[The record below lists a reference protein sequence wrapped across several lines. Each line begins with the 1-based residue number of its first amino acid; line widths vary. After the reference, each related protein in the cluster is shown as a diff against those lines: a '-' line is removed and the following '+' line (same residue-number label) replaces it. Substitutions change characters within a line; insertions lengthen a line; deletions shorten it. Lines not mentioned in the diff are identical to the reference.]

1 MNLTGLW
8 VQFRAELASD
18 PLLVL
23 AFAAALLALATTP
36 LAFAIL
42 GRLEWFKARR
52 GRVLQR
58 PEFASIVVGML
69 LVMGIPAIFAAL
81 VLKSRTF
88 DRNRYEFDPNRTWS
102 ILEQGRGFQSLKE
115 ADAAVK
121 QEMERLALERKN
133 LVENVKK
140 LDEAMLALRN
150 VANTSQLVAQRLP
163 NVLQSLAGVR
173 KSVGVDGPQQLL
185 DYTAP
190 PVDLRTTAISGQ
202 TVSSTSAPAASAA
215 APAQS
220 PAITTAA
227 PSPALAPRNGLSP
240 AELQA
245 ELSTVP
251 EPQRPIAAMLPLAE
265 LPAEWTVAKSG
276 DRHLETFNADNLYE
290 KIDGRAESFIQFGV
304 KGMAYAFYHPTGD
317 ASNELQL
324 YIFEMGDPLKALGK
338 YGSEKPEEFTPV
350 AVGSEGYTSAG
361 SLLFYAGRYYTQ
373 IISTQDDAKFAAFAL
388 ELAKRVASR
397 QKPGTVAGRSA
408 EAPVA
413 SRSGVTD
420 AKSPQSAANAS
431 HSPAP
436 SAAVPVPTAASLASD
451 SKPGSQVTEVSP
463 EVFFALLPAQDR
475 QGDAKYVAQDVFGY
489 SFFSDVF
496 MADYKTGD
504 TTWQGFLRPYRNTE
518 EAKAVLDKYIDGVKK
533 DGAEVKRLAA
543 PGADDMVVSTN
554 IGLTDFVFRKG
565 NTLAGANGAT
575 RAAPAEAFTRNLAKS
590 LPSAVPSL
598 DSAK

>member
-1 MNLTGLW
+1 M
-8 VQFRAELASD
+8 
-18 PLLVL
+18 VL
-23 AFAAALLALATTP
+23 AFSAALLALATTP

-42 GRLEWFKARR
+42 GRLEWFQARR

-58 PEFASIVVGML
+58 PAFSSIVVAML

-81 VLKSRTF
+81 VLKSRSF
-88 DRNRYEFDPNRTWS
+88 DHNRYEFDPNRTWS
-102 ILEQGRGFQSLKE
+102 VLEQGRGFQSLKE

-133 LVENVKK
+133 MVENVKK

-163 NVLQSLAGVR
+163 PVLQSLAGVR

-190 PVDLRTTAISGQ
+190 PVDLRALTSNGQ
-202 TVSSTSAPAASAA
+202 SPSSTGTPPGPATAVSPGVSTAA
-215 APAQS
+215 AQRP
-220 PAITTAA
+220 PA
-227 PSPALAPRNGLSP
+227 PSNGLSP
-240 AELQA
+240 AEIQA
-245 ELSTVP
+245 ELAAVP
-251 EPQRPIAAMLPLAE
+251 EPQRPLAGMLPLAE
-265 LPAEWTVAKSG
+265 LPPEWTVAKSG

-317 ASNELQL
+317 PSNELQL

-373 IISTQDDAKFAAFAL
+373 IVSTQDDAKFAAFAL
-388 ELAKRVASR
+388 ELAKRVAGR
-397 QKPGTVAGRSA
+397 QQPGGAPAASA
-408 EAPVA
+408 E
-413 SRSGVTD
+413 
-420 AKSPQSAANAS
+420 
-431 HSPAP
+431 
-436 SAAVPVPTAASLASD
+436 TALA
-451 SKPGSQVTEVSP
+451 SKPGATNAKAEQPTASTPNPANPSDATSATTAVSHGREGKPGSKPAEVSP
-463 EVFFALLPAQDR
+463 ATFFALLPRLDR

-504 TTWQGFLRPYRNTE
+504 ATWQGFLRPYRNAE
-518 EAKAVLDKYIDGVKK
+518 EAKAFLDKYIDGVKK
-533 DGAEVKRLAA
+533 DGAEIKQLAA
-543 PGADDMVVSTN
+543 PGADEMVISTN

-575 RAAPAEAFTRNLAKS
+575 RPAPAEAFTRNLAKS
-590 LPSAVPSL
+590 LPPTVPAL